1 MTVAR
6 VDNLHR
12 LFRVLVLS
20 ASMAY
25 SQTAEKEFSP
35 KFVRRRGR
43 PRHLEAPALRLSR
56 RQRPAPPEEPGPEH
70 QEPHRQQ
77 ESGNVGE
84 VDHGVGL
91 RSLRGEDREKE
102 G

>member
-35 KFVRRRGR
+35 KFVGV
-43 PRHLEAPALRLSR
+43 PGAPEVLPELVLSVLGI
-56 RQRPAPPEEPGPEH
+56 A
-70 QEPHRQQ
+70 
-77 ESGNVGE
+77 
-84 VDHGVGL
+84 
-91 RSLRGEDREKE
+91 
-102 G
+102 